1 MQNNDINPNMEHFC
15 NVSDTFKF
23 KLAVYDD
30 TKMQSDR
37 DACRTGMLSECCLW
51 SPSYLCILSEFTHLT
66 GSMQALVR
74 TILINLP
81 VLY

>member
-1 MQNNDINPNMEHFC
+1 MMQNNDINPNMEHFC

-37 DACRTGMLSECCLW
+37 DACRTGMLSECCL
-51 SPSYLCILSEFTHLT
+51 
-66 GSMQALVR
+66 
-74 TILINLP
+74 
-81 VLY
+81 